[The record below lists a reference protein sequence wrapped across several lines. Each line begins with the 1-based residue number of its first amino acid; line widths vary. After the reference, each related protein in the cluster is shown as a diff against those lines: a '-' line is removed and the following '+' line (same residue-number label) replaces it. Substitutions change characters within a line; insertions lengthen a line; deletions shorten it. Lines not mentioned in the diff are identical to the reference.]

1 VQRPTR
7 SLQPRRCLRLSGVQ
21 SVLLVRTVSVPSDV
35 TVFVPMDWSPD
46 AYCAARKGP
55 WIQAAVDHRRF
66 LRRIQQTEIQ
76 LRDILGLIIVRE

>member
-1 VQRPTR
+1 
-7 SLQPRRCLRLSGVQ
+7 
-21 SVLLVRTVSVPSDV
+21 
-35 TVFVPMDWSPD
+35 MDWSPD